1 MRGWVPGWVRGWEM
15 HNSEFACTVAAFDL
29 NSQTVCPTVR
39 WPCPSVYFRRRSGC
53 VSKLGKRST
62 LLVVGRPSS
71 AVRKTS
77 TYRPRGGR
85 FPDLKLAMS
94 GNRPPIVR
102 QPSTWWTT
110 SGRFADGFRT
120 LPVRCSNAIRAACK
134 PIAFLIMY
142 KYRYLYF
149 IYQIRKVG
157 DPLGGRST
165 LFRRP
170 ENVHLPPA
178 RWTYSGPQTDKVRK
192 PSTWWTTSGRF
203 PDALVRA
210 APKSSSSAPRH
221 LLDASLCAMALM
233 LVDVALIPRQSC
245 K

>member
-1 MRGWVPGWVRGWEM
+1 MRGWVRGWVPGWVRGWEM

-102 QPSTWWTT
+102 QPSTWRTT
-110 SGRFADGFRT
+110 SGRCFRPASEEQPGAET
-120 LPVRCSNAIRAACK
+120 SATSISAPAYTHHALPLFLPPLTRKPQLTPLKLPVGIIVHVIN
-134 PIAFLIMY
+134 
-142 KYRYLYF
+142 
-149 IYQIRKVG
+149 
-157 DPLGGRST
+157 RSAH
-165 LFRRP
+165 R
-170 ENVHLPPA
+170 
-178 RWTYSGPQTDKVRK
+178 
-192 PSTWWTTSGRF
+192 
-203 PDALVRA
+203 
-210 APKSSSSAPRH
+210 
-221 LLDASLCAMALM
+221 
-233 LVDVALIPRQSC
+233 
-245 K
+245 